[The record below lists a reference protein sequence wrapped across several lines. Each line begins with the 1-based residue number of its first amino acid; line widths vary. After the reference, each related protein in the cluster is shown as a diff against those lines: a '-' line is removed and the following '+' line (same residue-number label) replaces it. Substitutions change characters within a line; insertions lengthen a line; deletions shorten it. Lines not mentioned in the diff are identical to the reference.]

1 MMISAFISNIT
12 TGSNLS
18 GFRRSARRSSLSSIK
33 KRLSS
38 SSSERSEDFVS
49 CCSDLSP
56 NVVDSESIEDC
67 SFTLEDIDTV
77 NTEMKKV
84 RNISKKVIEPVK
96 TSLEEPVPTTAA
108 ETSPLENDK
117 SFSKDEVKFDLS
129 QNIYDGVK
137 SVWGYGCDI
146 PVVKPILKVSEGVAG
161 KALNL
166 ITGIDLEKGDEE
178 IKPKLAE
185 MDEDILNPAVSKLI
199 SILEPLVVKVDDSV
213 RPIVVGIIQ
222 MNYLKML
229 KKDSPNPEEAVPE
242 DTSKVPI
249 Q

>member
-1 MMISAFISNIT
+1 MMISAFISNIAT
-12 TGSNLS
+12 RSNLS
-18 GFRRSARRSSLSSIK
+18 GFRRSARRLRLSSIK
-33 KRLSS
+33 KRISS
-38 SSSERSEDFVS
+38 SSPERSEDFVS

-96 TSLEEPVPTTAA
+96 TSLEKEKQILEDPVPTTAA
-108 ETSPLENDK
+108 KTSPLENDK

-137 SVWGYGCDI
+137 AVWGYGCDI

-161 KALNL
+161 KILNL
-166 ITGIDLEKGDEE
+166 VTGIDLEKGDEE
-178 IKPKLAE
+178 IKPKLAK
-185 MDEDILNPAVSKLI
+185 MDEDILNPAVTKI
-199 SILEPLVVKVDDSV
+199 INILEPLVGKVDDSL

-229 KKDSPNPEEAVPE
+229 K
-242 DTSKVPI
+242 
-249 Q
+249 